1 MDSMALVCL
10 LFFCGLNVLCGL
22 MLLISEHKVDRLEKE
37 LTEAREKI
45 AALGNASSR

>member
-22 MLLISEHKVDRLEKE
+22 MLLHSESKVERLEKE
-37 LTEAREKI
+37 LADAREKI
-45 AALGNASSR
+45 TALGNASSQ